1 MPLPKKQVL
10 QEIVD
15 DIPVAPTESS
25 AEFLQEI
32 KLPEHEETL
41 NEQPKPKKA
50 RRSKSPSD
58 EFNTLTD
65 WVDEQE
71 VTKETLKKGLL
82 SFLKHVEKVEDEK
95 LHRKG

>member
-1 MPLPKKQVL
+1 MSNPNQKKQDV
-10 QEIVD
+10 Q
-15 DIPVAPTESS
+15 
-25 AEFLQEI
+25 
-32 KLPEHEETL
+32 
-41 NEQPKPKKA
+41 
-50 RRSKSPSD
+50 KSPSD